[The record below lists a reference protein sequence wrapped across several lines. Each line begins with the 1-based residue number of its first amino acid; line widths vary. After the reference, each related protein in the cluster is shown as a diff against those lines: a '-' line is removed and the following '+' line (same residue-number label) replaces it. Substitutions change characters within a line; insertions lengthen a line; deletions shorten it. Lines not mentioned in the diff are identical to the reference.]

1 MMWYDDTNND
11 EGTVMDETLDI
22 TLQNDYNDKFTAQRV
37 GLPALLAMAAAVKDI
52 DPDLYSTLTRAGY
65 SLQSD
70 DEED

>member
-1 MMWYDDTNND
+1 
-11 EGTVMDETLDI
+11 MDETLDI
-22 TLQNDYNDKFTAQRV
+22 TLQNAYNDEFTAFNV

-70 DEED
+70 DDEED